1 MLNLKFFEGFNM
13 NIKLLDC
20 TLRDGA
26 YINNAEFGKPVMRG
40 IISKLQDAH
49 TDIIECGW
57 LKNSDYVEGT
67 TYFHVPS
74 DVVSYIN
81 SKNSNI
87 LYCAM
92 IDWDRYD
99 VSVLPDCDGKS
110 IDAIRVVFPHGRH
123 KEAIEIGTEIREKG
137 YKVLFQAANTLAY
150 SDDDLVSLAKLMN
163 DFKPV
168 SLSVVDTFGSMYPAD
183 IDHIIGILDPVL
195 DKSIE
200 LGLHA
205 HNNQQLAFAN
215 CIHFIEILK
224 DKRNIIVDSTLSGMG
239 RGAGNAT
246 TELVASYINRCQN
259 GNYDMNAIMDAID
272 MYIQGFCE
280 KFSWGYSTP
289 YFISGY
295 YQCHVNNIA
304 YLTSNHRTNARDMRN
319 VIESLSTDERRK
331 YDYDLLEAKYIE
343 NQNRIV
349 DDENAISE
357 LKKAVKNRKVMLI
370 APGKSTIIEQDKL
383 NAFIDK
389 EKPVIIE
396 VNSINKL
403 YDPDFVFFT
412 NTVRYEYAKNTYPK
426 TFMKNKR
433 ILLSNI
439 QNEGSD
445 NELIVN
451 FNLVIKRG
459 WEHFDNAVI
468 LALRLLNKLDASDVY
483 ISGFDGFKTK
493 YNESYADE
501 SLPTL
506 NPDNKWDELNEEI
519 SDMYKD
525 FYKSVQGKMNI
536 TFLTDSIFEVK

>member
-1 MLNLKFFEGFNM
+1 MT
-13 NIKLLDC
+13 IRLLDC

-26 YINNAEFGKPVMRG
+26 YINNAEFGKPAMRG

-49 TDIIECGW
+49 VDIIECGW
-57 LKNSDYVEGT
+57 LKNPEFKEDT

-74 DVVSYIN
+74 DVIPYIN
-81 SKNSNI
+81 YKNDRI

-99 VSVLPDCDGKS
+99 TNVLPQYDGES
-110 IDAIRVVFPHGRH
+110 IDAIRVVFPLGRLR
-123 KEAIEIGTEIREKG
+123 EAVEIGSEIRNKG

-150 SDDDLVSLAKLMN
+150 SDDDLMELAEIMN
-163 DFKPV
+163 EFKPV
-168 SLSVVDTFGSMYPAD
+168 SLSVVDTFGAMYPSD
-183 IDHIIGILDPVL
+183 LDRIVGILDSHL

-205 HNNQQLAFAN
+205 HNNQQLAFAL
-215 CIHFIEILK
+215 CIHFIESLK
-224 DKRNIIVDSTLSGMG
+224 NKRNIIVDATLSGMG

-246 TELVASYINRCQN
+246 TELVASYIDRTQN

-272 MYIQGFCE
+272 MYIQGFRE

-304 YLTSNHRTNARDMRN
+304 YLSTNHRTNARDMRN
-319 VIESLSTDERRK
+319 VIESLSVDERRK

-349 DDENAISE
+349 DDEETIDR
-357 LKKAVKNRKVMLI
+357 LKSIMRNRKVMLI
-370 APGKSTIIEQDKL
+370 APGRSTITEKDKL
-383 NAFIDK
+383 DSFIDK
-389 EKPVIIE
+389 EKPLIIE

-403 YDPDFVFFT
+403 YDADFVFFT
-412 NTVRYEYAKNTYPK
+412 NNVRYDYARNTYPR
-426 TFMKNKR
+426 TFNETKG

-439 QNEGSD
+439 HTNSSD
-445 NELIVN
+445 DEFVVN

-468 LALRLLNKLDASDVY
+468 LAIRLLNKLNANDIY
-483 ISGFDGFKTK
+483 IAGFDGFKTK

-519 SDMYKD
+519 KGMYKELYD
-525 FYKSVQGKMNI
+525 SVKGSMNI
-536 TFLTDSIFEVK
+536 TFLTESIFEVK

>member
-1 MLNLKFFEGFNM
+1 M

-26 YINNAEFGKPVMRG
+26 YINDAEFGKPAMRG

-49 TDIIECGW
+49 IDIIECGW
-57 LKNSDYVEGT
+57 LKDFDYKEGT
-67 TYFHVPS
+67 TYFHIPS
-74 DVVSYIN
+74 DSLPYIN
-81 SKNSNI
+81 NKNDKI

-92 IDWDRYD
+92 IDWNRYD
-99 VSVLPDCDGKS
+99 VSVLPQYDGKS
-110 IDAIRVVFPHGRH
+110 IDAIRVVFPHGKH
-123 KEAIEIGTEIREKG
+123 NEAIELGIKIREKG

-150 SDDDLVSLAKLMN
+150 SDEDLIKLAEIMN

-183 IDHIIGILDPVL
+183 LERIVSVL
-195 DKSIE
+195 DDNLDSEIE

-205 HNNQQLAFAN
+205 HNNQQLAFAL
-215 CIHFIEILK
+215 CIRFTELLK
-224 DKRNIIVDSTLSGMG
+224 DRRNIIVDATLSGMG

-246 TELVASYINRCQN
+246 TELVASYINRVLN
-259 GNYDMNAIMDAID
+259 GNYDMNAIMDSID
-272 MYIQGFCE
+272 MYIQGFRE

-304 YLTSNHRTNARDMRN
+304 YLTTNHRANARDMRN
-319 VIESLSTDERRK
+319 VIESLSVEDRRK
-331 YDYDLLEAKYIE
+331 YDYDLLEAKFLE
-343 NQNRIV
+343 NQDRVV
-349 DDENAISE
+349 DDDIAIDT
-357 LKKAVKNRKVMLI
+357 LKKCVKDKKVLLI
-370 APGKSTIIEQDKL
+370 APGRSTITEKDRID
-383 NAFIDK
+383 NFINSH
-389 EKPVIIE
+389 KPVVIE

-403 YDPDFVFFT
+403 YDADYVFFT
-412 NTVRYEYAKNTYPK
+412 NRVRYEYARDTYPK
-426 TFMKNKR
+426 TFEKYKR

-439 QNEGSD
+439 STNGSED
-445 NELIVN
+445 ELIVN

-468 LALRLLNKLDASDVY
+468 LAIRLLNKIDASEVY
-483 ISGFDGFKTK
+483 LAGFDGFKTK

-506 NPDNKWDELNEEI
+506 NPDNKWDELNDEI
-519 SDMYKD
+519 KDMYRD
-525 FYKSVQGKMNI
+525 LYESVKGRMNI
-536 TFLTDSIFEVK
+536 KFLTESIFEVE